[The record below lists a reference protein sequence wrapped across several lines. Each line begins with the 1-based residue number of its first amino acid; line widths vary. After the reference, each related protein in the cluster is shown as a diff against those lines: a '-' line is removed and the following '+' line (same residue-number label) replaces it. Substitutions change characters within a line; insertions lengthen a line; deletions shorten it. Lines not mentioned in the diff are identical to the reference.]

1 MLNVVKYTMNSKLS
15 FVIVAAIVMAFAA
28 TGLVSVTESAFAQ
41 TNGNNNQTNSQGT
54 HNFNNQQDQST
65 FSPLGFNCC

>member
-15 FVIVAAIVMAFAA
+15 FVIVAVILMAFVA

-41 TNGNNNQTNSQGT
+41 HKQ
-54 HNFNNQQDQST
+54 
-65 FSPLGFNCC
+65 